1 MSDNQDV
8 KNKVEDFAE
17 VFAIDRLDQYLKD
30 SQLELE
36 DYKTIAEAN
45 ATNSRGRKKLAVED
59 QEFIDS
65 KQKYYDLFSS
75 DKFREFYV
83 FTVKNI
89 FAEIEDVEVLEH
101 MMLVRRVN
109 DVLTDIESKLEQQV
123 VDYVSLLVGE
133 TKMSA

>member
-1 MSDNQDV
+1 MSDNQTI
-8 KNKVEDFAE
+8 KNKVEEFAE

-45 ATNSRGRKKLAVED
+45 AISSRGRKKLSVED

-89 FAEIEDVEVLEH
+89 FAEIEDVEVLAH
-101 MMLVRRVN
+101 MMLIRRVN
-109 DVLTDIESKLEQQV
+109 DVLTNIESKLEQQV